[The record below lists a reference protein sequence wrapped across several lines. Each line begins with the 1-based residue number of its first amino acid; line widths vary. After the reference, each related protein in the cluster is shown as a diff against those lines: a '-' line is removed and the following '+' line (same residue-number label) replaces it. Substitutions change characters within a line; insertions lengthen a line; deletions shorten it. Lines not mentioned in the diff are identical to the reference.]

1 MGVSNEPKGFLAK
14 LFSSLGSA
22 LGMALTGASGKAAGL
37 FGFGALTAVLAAV
50 AMGFGFLA
58 GDDVSFSALE
68 MLALALDAIGLW
80 LLGFVFEVAILLIV
94 PMGLMSLKLFLF
106 VTLPHHNRD

>member
-37 FGFGALTAVLAAV
+37 FGVGGLTAVLAAV
-50 AMGFGFLA
+50 AMGDFLA
-58 GDDVSFSALE
+58 GAEALLGIFAGIAADALE
-68 MLALALDAIGLW
+68 AIGL
-80 LLGFVFEVAILLIV
+80 LALFFIFSFAMVS
-94 PMGLMSLKLFLF
+94 SL
-106 VTLPHHNRD
+106 R